1 MNQYLIETEG
11 YTTPKGRTDNYSG
24 WVPIVQEKILT
35 DPADVAAVALIRRW
49 APVWASLKQA
59 YGF

>member
-11 YTTPKGRTDNYSG
+11 YRTPKGRTDNYSG
-24 WVPIVQEKILT
+24 WIPIIQEKILA
-35 DPADVAAVALIRRW
+35 DPADVAAAKYIRHFW
-49 APVWASLKQA
+49 AGIKQR

>member
-11 YTTPKGRTDNYSG
+11 YTTPKGGTDNYSG
-24 WVPIVQEKILT
+24 WVPIIQNTILA
-35 DPADVAAVALIRRW
+35 DPADVAAANLVRRW
-49 APVWASLKQA
+49 TPFWNTIKQA